1 MKINAE
7 NINITKAS
15 GLKAPFNKG
24 KLKQSLLR
32 SGANNEQA
40 DEITNEVIEMLVEG
54 MSTRKIYKT
63 AFRLL
68 RNYSRP
74 AAARYKLKQAIMEL
88 GPSGFPFEQFV
99 GELLKHRGYKTQVG
113 VIVKGHCVN
122 HEIDVIAEKD
132 EHHFM
137 IECKFHNRQGYVC
150 DVKIPLYIQSR
161 FLDVEASWKL
171 IDGHSEKFHQGWV
184 VTNTRFSED
193 AAQYGRCMNMN
204 LVGWDYP
211 RNNGLKDWI
220 DSSGLHPVTCLTT
233 LTHREKQ
240 ELLDKKIVL
249 CKTLHHNYSL
259 LQSIGVNPPRLQ
271 KVMDECAALC
281 ETFSEKTI
289 TNKKH

>member
-15 GLKAPFNKG
+15 GLKVPFNKG
-24 KLKQSLLR
+24 KLKQSLMR
-32 SGANNEQA
+32 SGANSEQA
-40 DEITNEVIEMLVEG
+40 DEVVNEVMEMLEEG
-54 MSTRKIYKT
+54 MSTRKIYKA

-68 RNYSRP
+68 RNVSRP
-74 AAARYKLKQAIMEL
+74 MAARYKLKQAIMEL

-161 FLDVEASWKL
+161 FLDVEKQWKQL
-171 IDGHSEKFHQGWV
+171 DGHAEKFHQGWV

-249 CKTLHHNYSL
+249 CKTLHHNHAL
-259 LQSIGVNPPRLQ
+259 LQSIGVKPPRLQ
-271 KVMDECAALC
+271 KVIDECAALC
-281 ETFSEKTI
+281 EVYSKT
-289 TNKKH
+289 NH

>member
-7 NINITKAS
+7 NINIIKAS
-15 GLKAPFNKG
+15 GEKAPFNKG

-32 SGANNEQA
+32 SGATNEQA

-137 IECKFHNRQGYVC
+137 IECKFHNRQGYSS

-161 FLDVEASWKL
+161 FLDVERQWKQL
-171 IDGHSEKFHQGWV
+171 DGHSEKFHQGWG

-204 LVGWDYP
+204 LVSWDYP
-211 RNNGLKDWI
+211 KHNGLKDWI
-220 DSSGLHPVTCLTT
+220 DGLGLHPVTCLTT
-233 LTHREKQ
+233 LTQKEKQ
-240 ELLDKKIVL
+240 QLLDRKIVL
-249 CKTLHHNYSL
+249 CKTMHHNQSV
-259 LQSIGVNPPRLQ
+259 LQNIGIHSPRLE
-271 KVMDECAALC
+271 KVMEECSALC
-281 ETFSEKTI
+281 EEF
-289 TNKKH
+289 

>member
-1 MKINAE
+1 
-7 NINITKAS
+7 
-15 GLKAPFNKG
+15 
-24 KLKQSLLR
+24 
-32 SGANNEQA
+32 
-40 DEITNEVIEMLVEG
+40 
-54 MSTRKIYKT
+54 
-63 AFRLL
+63 
-68 RNYSRP
+68 
-74 AAARYKLKQAIMEL
+74 MEL

-99 GELLKHRGYKTQVG
+99 GVLLNQQGYRTQVG

-122 HEIDVIAEKD
+122 HEVDVIAEKD
-132 EHHFM
+132 NHHFM
-137 IECKFHNRQGYVC
+137 IECKFHNRQGYIC

-161 FLDVEASWKL
+161 FLDVENTWKK
-171 IDGHSEKFHQGWV
+171 IDGHAEKFHQGWV

-281 ETFSEKTI
+281 ETYRTLSQSLKL
-289 TNKKH
+289 KK

>member
-1 MKINAE
+1 MRTNVE

-15 GLKAPFNKG
+15 GVKVPFNKG

-32 SGANNEQA
+32 SGASSEQA
-40 DEITNEVIEMLVEG
+40 EEVVNEVMEMMVED
-54 MSTRKIYKT
+54 MSTRKIYNT

-68 RNYSRP
+68 RNVSRP
-74 AAARYKLKQAIMEL
+74 MAARYKLKKAIMQL

-99 GELLKHRGYKTQVG
+99 AELLKYRGYKAQVG
-113 VIVKGHCVN
+113 LIVKGHCVN
-122 HEIDVIAEKD
+122 HEVDVIAEKD

-137 IECKFHNRQGYVC
+137 VECKFHNRQGYVC

-161 FLDVEASWKL
+161 FLDVEASWKQMA
-171 IDGHSEKFHQGWV
+171 GHSEKFHQGWV

-220 DSSGLHPVTCLTT
+220 DGSGLHPITCLTT
-233 LTHREKQ
+233 LTQREKQ
-240 ELLDKKIVL
+240 QLLDRRIVL
-249 CKTLHHNYSL
+249 CKTMHHNYAV
-259 LQSIGVNPPRLQ
+259 LQSIGIKQTRLQ
-271 KVMDECAALC
+271 KIIDECSALC
-281 ETFSEKTI
+281 NALIKS
-289 TNKKH
+289 